1 LRGRIGRAKQRA
13 YAYLTYGH
21 DKKLT
26 KAAEQR
32 LHAIEQLDSLGAGFQ
47 LASHDLDIRGAGN
60 LLGEEQSG
68 HIREIGVELY
78 QQMLEEAVAAARQGL
93 KEMSAEEQHWAP
105 QISLGM
111 AVVIPE
117 GYIPDLNLR
126 LSIYRRIAA
135 LQDRNEIEGFAAE
148 LIDRFGPLPKDVENL
163 LDLVEIKQLCR
174 QAGVERV
181 DAGPKGAVL
190 SFHPACKIDIK
201 KLVAYIQKQTGTAK
215 IRPEDQKLV
224 FMRPWDDLP
233 VRVKGV
239 HKIMKELAA
248 LA

>member
-1 LRGRIGRAKQRA
+1 
-13 YAYLTYGH
+13 
-21 DKKLT
+21 
-26 KAAEQR
+26 
-32 LHAIEQLDSLGAGFQ
+32 
-47 LASHDLDIRGAGN
+47 
-60 LLGEEQSG
+60 
-68 HIREIGVELY
+68 
-78 QQMLEEAVAAARQGL
+78 
-93 KEMSAEEQHWAP
+93 
-105 QISLGM
+105 M

-135 LQDRNEIEGFAAE
+135 LADRAEIEGFAAE

-174 QAGVERV
+174 MAGVERV
-181 DAGPKGAVL
+181 DSGPKGAVL
-190 SFHPACKIDIK
+190 AFHRSAKINLP
-201 KLVAYIQKQTGTAK
+201 KLVQYIQKQTGTAK

-233 VRVKGV
+233 VRVRGV

-248 LA
+248 LV